1 MKQDIKERWLAAL
14 RSGEYP
20 QAEGYLAVA
29 AMREGE
35 HRPVGFCCLGVLC
48 EIAVADGVVER
59 ELMLGGDHFLYSNEG
74 SELPSE
80 VMRWAGLDQAIPDVR
95 TEHIHD
101 DGCLVREDGGCDWG
115 LNPIDDDDGLQEF
128 SLAELNDE
136 RHLNFDQIADIIEQN
151 L

>member
-20 QAEGYLAVA
+20 QAEGYLAPA
-29 AMREGE
+29 IMDDDEQYKPR
-35 HRPVGFCCLGVLC
+35 GFCCLGVLC
-48 EIAVADGVVER
+48 EIAVADGIVER
-59 ELMLGGDHFLYSNEG
+59 ALNGEHYEYADEG
-74 SELPSE
+74 SELPDA
-80 VMRWAGLDQAIPDVR
+80 VQRWAGLSQAIPDVR

-101 DGCLVREDGGCDWG
+101 DQCLMNEDGGCDW
-115 LNPIDDDDGLQEF
+115 LDNPVTPDDGLQEF

-136 RHLNFDQIADIIEQN
+136 RHLNFDQIADIIERR